1 MNSSLRQIII
11 STIAVLVAI
20 AIVVVILHNPA
31 RLGSEPLITR
41 AIIAGFAIIS
51 ALIAAYPFAALF
63 TGRPGTYAAMVCLPI
78 FILVLIYYL
87 YFLPSQAGEGLSVEQ
102 LESQL
107 ITDSSSNGI
116 IEVGFSYPIY
126 TPTLRISNHELFT
139 REVNIFLRMIDGN
152 GETALFRAARKE
164 IPGSGLTVEATVRG
178 MLSENDGF
186 EFIPI
191 DLPPN
196 RSVTAKVVFVISN
209 LDVGKTFTDALTE
222 ASQVQFEL
230 RDPESGDLLLE
241 LPATRF

>member
-11 STIAVLVAI
+11 STVAVLVTI
-20 AIVVVILHNPA
+20 SIVVVVLHNPA
-31 RLGSEPLITR
+31 RLGSEPLINR
-41 AIIAGFAIIS
+41 ALLVSLAIVS
-51 ALIAAYPFAALF
+51 ALIAIYPFAAFF
-63 TGRPGTYAAMVCLPI
+63 TGRPGTYATVVFLPV
-78 FILVLIYYL
+78 FVLVLIYYL

-126 TPTLRISNHELFT
+126 TPTLSIINHELFT
-139 REVNIFLRMIDGN
+139 RRVNVFLRMVDGN
-152 GETALFRAARKE
+152 GEIALFRAAREE

-178 MLSENDGF
+178 MLSENDGY

-230 RDPESGDLLLE
+230 RDPENGDLLVE